1 MTFDVHITALLQI
14 IITCVGVK
22 IIKPCLDPG
31 ETGAGGGA
39 GVCMTA
45 RAGHSTP
52 ARPARPGLSI
62 SVALGPAQSQDM

>member
-1 MTFDVHITALLQI
+1 MTFDVYITALLQI

-39 GVCMTA
+39 GVCMTGQGWA
-45 RAGHSTP
+45 LYSLHQ
-52 ARPARPGLSI
+52 PGRRG
-62 SVALGPAQSQDM
+62 LG